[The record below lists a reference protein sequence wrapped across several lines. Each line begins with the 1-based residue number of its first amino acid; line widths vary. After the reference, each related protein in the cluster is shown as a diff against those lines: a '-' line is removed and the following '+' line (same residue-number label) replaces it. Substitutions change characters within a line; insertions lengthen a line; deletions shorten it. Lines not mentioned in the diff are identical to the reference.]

1 MSVLNEYVEGAVSTE
16 SQVEELK
23 VNRELL
29 ENILSIHIA
38 SGNILDQIK
47 KHAFYRREYDD
58 IKIDGNLYAIQRS
71 MEALKYLTHDDI
83 SNFENELHIN
93 PRIFHAI
100 MGTAT
105 EAIELL
111 EALDFDGGVMDYVN
125 LGEEFGDLNWYQ
137 AIFCDATGIE
147 WEHILKVNAD
157 KLHKSNKARYKN
169 GFSDEDAN
177 VRNLDA
183 EREVLDNLKI
193 ETK

>member
-1 MSVLNEYVEGAVSTE
+1 MSVLKEYVEGAVSTE
-16 SQVEELK
+16 SVKGGLR
-23 VNRELL
+23 VNREFL
-29 ENILSIHIA
+29 ENILRMHIA
-38 SGNILDQIK
+38 TGNILDQVK
-47 KHAFYRREYDD
+47 KHAFYGREYDD
-58 IKIDGNLYAIQRS
+58 MKIDGNLFAVIRS
-71 MEALKYLTHDDI
+71 MEKLQGMTHDEI
-83 SNFENELHIN
+83 SENEEPLIIN

-105 EAIELL
+105 EAVELL
-111 EALDFDGGVMDYVN
+111 EALDFDGNEMDYVN

-137 AIFCDATGIE
+137 AIFCDASGIE

-169 GFSDEDAN
+169 GFSNEDAN